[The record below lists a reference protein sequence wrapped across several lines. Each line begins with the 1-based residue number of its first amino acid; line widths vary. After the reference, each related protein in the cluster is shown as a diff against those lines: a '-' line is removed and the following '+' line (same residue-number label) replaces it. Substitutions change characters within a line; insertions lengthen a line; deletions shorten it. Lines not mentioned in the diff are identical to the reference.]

1 MLIEIE
7 GASVRYIGRKDP
19 ALEHLTLRFDAGET
33 VLLLGASG
41 CGKSTLAL
49 TLNGLIPHS
58 VSAAMGGRIVVDG
71 LDTQQATVAEL
82 AQKVGIVFQ
91 DPEAQF
97 VTLKVED
104 EVVFGLENLCRPP
117 ETMRAAVD
125 AALAAVG
132 MPDAHAREVFKLSG
146 GEKQRIA
153 LAALLAM
160 APQVLVFDEP
170 TANLDPAGTRDV
182 FALIAELKARRTHTI
197 ILIEHKLDELMHLID
212 RVVVLDRGGQVIADG
227 SPREVFDCCG
237 AALQTAG
244 VWLPYV
250 CRLAHALRDRGMTLD
265 RFPVTLDE
273 AAEVLGHWS
282 LVTGHSSFVIRA
294 SPPANDKGQMTNDKG
309 QVTNDKMAIEVRH
322 LSCARGG
329 RKVLDDVSLRVAQGE
344 FLAIVGANGAGKT
357 TLAQHLMGILPAP
370 RQTVFIEGQ
379 DVRDIPSPQLI
390 ERAGYVFQNPE
401 HQFVTDSVFDE
412 VAYGLRV
419 KGLSAR
425 EVEARTNAMLERFGL
440 LRLAKANPF
449 TLSHGQK
456 RRLSVATMPAMG
468 QRTLILDEPTFGQ
481 DQRNAEALMH
491 MLRELHAEGRT
502 VIIITHDMAL
512 VAEYAERVAVMSA
525 GRILFDGDARELFA
539 RPELLRQ
546 ARLTPPP
553 IAQLAE
559 RVPALRDALTLEE
572 AVGHLSSVIGH
583 WSLVTRHLQM
593 TNDE

>member
-7 GASVRYIGRKDP
+7 GVSVRYIGRKDP
-19 ALEHLTLRFDAGET
+19 ALEHLTLRFNAGET

-58 VSAAMGGRIVVDG
+58 VGAAMSGRIVVDG
-71 LDTQQATVAEL
+71 LDTQQAAVAEL

-244 VWLPYV
+244 VWMPYV

-273 AAEVLGHWS
+273 AAEVLGPWS

-294 SPPANDKGQMTNDKG
+294 SPPADGKGQM
-309 QVTNDKMAIEVRH
+309 TNDKMAIEVRH

-329 RKVLDDVSLRVAQGE
+329 RVVLDDVSLRVAQGE

-440 LRLAKANPF
+440 RRLAKANPF

-456 RRLSVATMPAMG
+456 RRLSVATMLAMG

-481 DQRNAEALMH
+481 DQRNADALMH

-559 RVPALRDALTLEE
+559 RVPALRDALMLEE
-572 AVGHLSSVIGH
+572 AIGHLSFVLCH
-583 WSLVTRHLQM
+583 WQM
-593 TNDE
+593 TNDQ